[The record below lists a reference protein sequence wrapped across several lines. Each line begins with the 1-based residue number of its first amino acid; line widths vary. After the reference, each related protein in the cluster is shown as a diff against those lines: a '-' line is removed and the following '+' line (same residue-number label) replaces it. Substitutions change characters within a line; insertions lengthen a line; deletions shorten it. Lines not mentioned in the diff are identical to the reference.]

1 MWNRLISW
9 WEVRTRGKDLR
20 GPLPIQKDV
29 LKDRH
34 SSAEIQVMSIL
45 ALLLFLP
52 LVGLAYYWYSGPQRA
67 EKELADG
74 IRLTTPGHYDEA
86 AMMLTKALGTLSDSH
101 PNRYMA
107 FLMRATANRYLG
119 NKDRAREDYA
129 KAIELRPD
137 CARCYSE
144 RASLLRELKEYSL
157 ALEDLDRA
165 QASGKTAEDYAE
177 RASIYEETNEMKK
190 AIEEVTKAIALREQW
205 PQLYR
210 VRARL
215 RKAIG
220 DQAGFDEDKAFVIK
234 LDGRW

>member
-1 MWNRLISW
+1 MFPSI
-9 WEVRTRGKDLR
+9 V
-20 GPLPIQKDV
+20 PFPIV
-29 LKDRH
+29 PFP
-34 SSAEIQVMSIL
+34 IVP
-45 ALLLFLP
+45 F
-52 LVGLAYYWYSGPQRA
+52 
-67 EKELADG
+67 
-74 IRLTTPGHYDEA
+74 
-86 AMMLTKALGTLSDSH
+86 
-101 PNRYMA
+101 
-107 FLMRATANRYLG
+107 
-119 NKDRAREDYA
+119 
-129 KAIELRPD
+129 
-137 CARCYSE
+137 
-144 RASLLRELKEYSL
+144 
-157 ALEDLDRA
+157 EDLDRA